1 MASKETN
8 ELRGRNDGQL
18 AEDLESAHQAL
29 FNLRFQ
35 SATRQL
41 ADVSQISKAKK
52 RIARAKTLLRERAIL
67 AEADQV
73 PAGSTNNEE

>member
-1 MASKETN
+1 MPDKDTI
-8 ELRGRNDGQL
+8 ELRARNDEQL
-18 AEDLESAHQAL
+18 QQDLEAAHQAL

-41 ADVSQISKAKK
+41 ADVGQIGKAKK

-67 AEADQV
+67 AEVEAARQ
-73 PAGSTNNEE
+73 AAAQSE